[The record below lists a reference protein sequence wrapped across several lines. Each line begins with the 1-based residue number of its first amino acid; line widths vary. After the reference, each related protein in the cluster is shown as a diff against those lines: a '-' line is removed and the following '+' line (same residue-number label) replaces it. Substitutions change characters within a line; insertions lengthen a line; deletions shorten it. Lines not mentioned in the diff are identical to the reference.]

1 MLDLAR
7 HKTLFLA
14 PLAAAVCL
22 AGGCVTR
29 SQTFEGYSD
38 DQLWTAM
45 VATAKAPQYDDWK
58 LSENEVMIDEEGR
71 RLEIYRIVR
80 RTLVSPYADPWKE
93 ELEWRMQVVL
103 GRDWDGTTPTVDFTA
118 RQITV
123 PAWVWEEADRYFA
136 QMRTLLGPVKA
147 PAETTAPSDQIM
159 PAPLPAEPAEPAAA
173 PAQPATEHPAQPA
186 AEPAAAPAAEPP
198 PEPLPE

>member
-1 MLDLAR
+1 MLELAR

-80 RTLVSPYADPWKE
+80 RTLVSPHADPWKE
-93 ELEWRMQVVL
+93 EVEWRMQVVL
-103 GRDWDGTTPTVDFTA
+103 GRDWDGATPTVDFTA

-147 PAETTAPSDQIM
+147 PAEPAPHSDQIM
-159 PAPLPAEPAEPAAA
+159 PAPLPDEPAAA
-173 PAQPATEHPAQPA
+173 PAHPAE
-186 AEPAAAPAAEPP
+186 EPAAAPAAEPP